1 MAKYSKT
8 QPSGSQY
15 AAGVLSKQADKVLKS
30 WKFARDSF
38 ENAREESEKAVRYL
52 NNDTWTS
59 DEKTN
64 AKKYKKPTLKY
75 NIITPIISTL
85 VGNEQLNRRRA
96 RFKPITVESVNAAD
110 VIQKRWNAINDE
122 QDLEDKLQI
131 AFIDALTT
139 KMGGWIQRSWVMGED
154 GYLDFE
160 YEVLNNFRV
169 YIDPETRA
177 NDYELKHCRW
187 IVKEGW
193 EPLDVISEKYTIDP
207 YDVKVERGKWWWNA
221 LSDTIR
227 RMTDKV
233 YSANLENYDKINDR
247 YRILEMQERV
257 TTKMVKLFDG
267 VDYTIVPRSEMA
279 KLKKDNPGLMMLQE
293 FNQDRIHVTTIIP
306 FFKNLVV
313 KDEDVDQPTANFDC
327 FPVWSYNYNVQV
339 SEQTS
344 LVDLL
349 LDIQDDVNKA
359 KSQVRDYVTQIL
371 SGGVF
376 VDKREKE
383 TIKALKEKGNQ
394 PNMVYELNNPAIMPQ
409 KLPPGTL
416 PPDIM
421 LNAENSVG
429 FAQRVSLISEA
440 MKGETAR
447 SGESGVLFEQKVQR
461 AAAAINP
468 YFKNLSRLRKAL
480 AKDFVDNFAFV
491 YTEKDRIIRTK
502 EESVF
507 SEMIV
512 NLEMA
517 GQMMNDV
524 RNPSLYVELD
534 EGENNITNIEENFN
548 RMLALTN
555 IIGQINPAL
564 VDIRT
569 LVESAPITGSDKFVE
584 FIDNT
589 MQAQAAQAEEEGE
602 LQRQQN
608 DIEKT
613 KGLLDNMKA
622 ERGMMND
629 EEKLRLESQKINQ
642 MVDKRSK

>member
-1 MAKYSKT
+1 MADYNAT

-15 AAGVLSKQADKVLKS
+15 ATGVLSKQADKVLKA
-30 WKFARDSF
+30 WKYSRDSF
-38 ENAREESEKAVRYL
+38 ENAREESERAVRYL

-75 NIITPIISTL
+75 NIITPIVSTL
-85 VGNEQLNRRRA
+85 VGNEQLNRRQA
-96 RFKPITVESVNAAD
+96 RFKPLTVESVDVAD
-110 VIQKRWNAINDE
+110 IVQQRWSALVDE
-122 QDLEDKLQI
+122 QDIEDKLQI

-139 KMGGWIQRSWVMGED
+139 KLGGWIERTWAMSPD
-154 GYLDFE
+154 GYLDFK

-187 IVKEGW
+187 IIKEGW
-193 EPLDVISEKYTIDP
+193 EPLDVISEKYSIDP
-207 YDVKVERGKWWWNA
+207 HDVKVERSQGWWHA
-221 LSDTIR
+221 LSETVR

-233 YSANLENYDKINDR
+233 YSSNLENYDKQNDR

-267 VDYTIVPRSEMA
+267 VDYTIVPRSEMR
-279 KLKKDNPGLMMLQE
+279 KLKEDNPGLMMLQE
-293 FNQDRIHVTTIIP
+293 FNEDKIHMTTIIP
-306 FFKNLVV
+306 YFKNLLV
-313 KDEDVDQPTANFDC
+313 KDEDLDQPTSSFDV

-339 SEQTS
+339 NEQTS

-376 VDKREKE
+376 IDKREKE

-409 KLPPGTL
+409 KMPPSSL

-421 LNAENSVG
+421 LNAENSVA
-429 FAQRVSLISEA
+429 FAQRVSLVSEA

-468 YFKNLSRLRKAL
+468 YFKNLSRLRKVL
-480 AKDFVDNFAFV
+480 AKDFVDNFSHV
-491 YTEKDRIIRTK
+491 YSEKDRVLNVK
-502 EESVF
+502 EDSVF
-507 SEMIV
+507 SQMII
-512 NLEMA
+512 NLDIPS
-517 GQMMNDV
+517 QVFNDV

-534 EGENNITNIEENFN
+534 EGEGNVTNIEDNFN
-548 RMLALTN
+548 KMLALSQM
-555 IIGQINPAL
+555 IGQINPAL

-569 LVESAPITGSDKFVE
+569 LVESSPIPGSDKFVE
-584 FIDNT
+584 FIDET
-589 MQAQAAQAEEEGE
+589 MQMQSEAS
-602 LQRQQN
+602 QRQS
-608 DIEKT
+608 D
-613 KGLLDNMKA
+613 LDNTKQVLENVKT
-622 ERGMMND
+622 ERGMMTD
-629 EEKLRLESQKINQ
+629 EEKLRIEARK
-642 MVDKRSK
+642 VDQGVSRGKK

>member
-1 MAKYSKT
+1 MADYNNT

-30 WKFARDSF
+30 WKYARDSF
-38 ENAREESEKAVRYL
+38 ANAREESEKAVRYL

-59 DEKTN
+59 EEKTN
-64 AKKYKKPTLKY
+64 ATKYKKPTLKY
-75 NIITPIISTL
+75 NIIAPIISTL
-85 VGNEQLNRRRA
+85 VGNEQLNRRNA
-96 RFKPITVESVNAAD
+96 RFKPITVQSVNTAD
-110 VIQKRWNAINDE
+110 IIQKRWNALSDE
-122 QDLEDKLQI
+122 QDMEDKLQI

-139 KMGGWIQRSWVMGED
+139 KLGGWIQRSWEMSDD
-154 GYLDFE
+154 GYLDFK
-160 YEVLNNFRV
+160 YDVVNNFRV

-177 NDYELKHCRW
+177 NDYELVHCRW

-193 EPLDVISEKYTIDP
+193 EPLDVISEKYSIDP
-207 YDVKVERGKWWWNA
+207 YDVKVERNRWWWNA
-221 LSDTIR
+221 LSETIR

-233 YSANLENYDKINDR
+233 YSSNLENYDKINDR

-267 VDYTIVPRSEMA
+267 VDYTIVPKSEVS
-279 KLKKDNPGLMMLQE
+279 KLKKDNPGLTVLQD
-293 FNQDRIHVTTIIP
+293 FDKDKIHVTTIIP
-306 FFKNLVV
+306 YFKNLVV
-313 KDEDVDQPTANFDC
+313 KDEDVDQPTSRFDV

-339 SEQTS
+339 NEQTS

-376 VDKREKE
+376 IDKREKE

-416 PPDIM
+416 PPNIM
-421 LNAENSVG
+421 MNAENSVG

-468 YFKNLSRLRKAL
+468 YFKNLSRLRKVL

-491 YTEKDRIIRTK
+491 YTEKDRVIQVK
-502 EESVF
+502 EEGVF

-517 GQMMNDV
+517 GQMMNDI

-534 EGENNITNIEENFN
+534 EGEGNVTNIEENFN

-555 IIGQINPAL
+555 MIGQINPAL

-569 LVESAPITGSDKFVE
+569 LVESAPIPGADKFVE

-589 MQAQAAQAEEEGE
+589 MQAQAEAQGE
-602 LQRQQN
+602 QTDLARQQT

-613 KGLLDNMKA
+613 KGLLDNIKT

-629 EEKLRLESQKINQ
+629 DEKLRLEAKKIDQ
-642 MVDKRSK
+642 GVSRGK

>member
-1 MAKYSKT
+1 MADYNAT

-15 AAGVLSKQADKVLKS
+15 ATGVLSKQADKVLKA
-30 WKFARDSF
+30 WKYSRDSF
-38 ENAREESEKAVRYL
+38 VNAREESERAVRYL

-59 DEKTN
+59 EEKTS

-75 NIITPIISTL
+75 NIITPIVSTL
-85 VGNEQLNRRRA
+85 VGNEQLNRRQA
-96 RFKPITVESVNAAD
+96 RFKPLTVESVDVAD
-110 VIQKRWNAINDE
+110 IVQQRWSALGDE
-122 QDLEDKLQI
+122 QDIEDKLQI

-139 KMGGWIQRSWVMGED
+139 KLGGWIERSWVMSPD
-154 GYLDFE
+154 GYLDFK
-160 YEVLNNFRV
+160 YEVLNNFRI

-177 NDYELKHCRW
+177 NDYELSHCRW
-187 IVKEGW
+187 IIKEGW
-193 EPLDVISEKYTIDP
+193 EPLDVISEKYSIDP
-207 YDVKVERGKWWWNA
+207 HDVKVERSQGWWHA
-221 LSDTIR
+221 LSETVR

-233 YSANLENYDKINDR
+233 YSSNLENYDKQNDR

-267 VDYTIVPRSEMA
+267 VDYFIVPRSEMR
-279 KLKKDNPGLMMLQE
+279 KLKHDNPSLMMLQE
-293 FNQDRIHVTTIIP
+293 FSEDKIHMTTIIP
-306 FFKNLVV
+306 YFKNLIV
-313 KDEDVDQPTANFDC
+313 KDEDLDQPTSSFDV

-339 SEQTS
+339 NEQTS

-376 VDKREKE
+376 IDKREKE

-409 KLPPGTL
+409 KMPPNSL

-421 LNAENSVG
+421 LNAENSVA

-468 YFKNLSRLRKAL
+468 YFKNLSRLRKIL
-480 AKDFVDNFAFV
+480 AKDFVDNFSHV
-491 YTEKDRIIRTK
+491 YSEKDRVLNVK
-502 EESVF
+502 EDSVF
-507 SEMIV
+507 SQLII
-512 NLEMA
+512 NLDIPS
-517 GQMMNDV
+517 QVFNDV

-534 EGENNITNIEENFN
+534 EGEGNVTNIEDNFN
-548 RMLALTN
+548 KMLALSN
-555 IIGQINPAL
+555 MIGQINPAL

-569 LVESAPITGSDKFVE
+569 LVESAPIPGAEKFVQ
-584 FIDNT
+584 FIDET
-589 MQAQAAQAEEEGE
+589 MQMQGE
-602 LQRQQN
+602 SSQRQS
-608 DIEKT
+608 E
-613 KGLLDNMKA
+613 LDNTKQVLENVKT
-622 ERGMMND
+622 ERGMMTD
-629 EEKLRLESQKINQ
+629 EEKLRIEAKK
-642 MVDKRSK
+642 VDQGVSRAKK

>member
-1 MAKYSKT
+1 MADYNAT

-15 AAGVLSKQADKVLKS
+15 ATGVLSKQADKVLKA
-30 WKFARDSF
+30 WKYSRDSF
-38 ENAREESEKAVRYL
+38 VNAREESERAVRYL

-59 DEKTN
+59 EEKTS

-75 NIITPIISTL
+75 NIITPIVSTL
-85 VGNEQLNRRRA
+85 VGNEQLNRRQA
-96 RFKPITVESVNAAD
+96 RFKPLTVESVDVAD
-110 VIQKRWNAINDE
+110 IVQQRWSALGDE
-122 QDLEDKLQI
+122 QDIEDKLQI

-139 KMGGWIQRSWVMGED
+139 KLGGWIERSWVMSPD
-154 GYLDFE
+154 GYLDFK
-160 YEVLNNFRV
+160 YEVLNNFRI

-177 NDYELKHCRW
+177 NDYELSHCRW
-187 IVKEGW
+187 IIKEGW
-193 EPLDVISEKYTIDP
+193 EPLDVISEKYSIDP
-207 YDVKVERGKWWWNA
+207 HDVKVERNQWWWNK
-221 LSDTIR
+221 LSETIR

-233 YSANLENYDKINDR
+233 YSSNLENYDKQNDR

-267 VDYTIVPRSEMA
+267 VDYFIVPRSEMR
-279 KLKKDNPGLMMLQE
+279 KLKHDNPSLMMLQE
-293 FNQDRIHVTTIIP
+293 FSEDKIHMTTIIP
-306 FFKNLVV
+306 YFKNLIV
-313 KDEDVDQPTANFDC
+313 KDEDLDQPTSSFDV

-339 SEQTS
+339 NEQTS

-376 VDKREKE
+376 IDKREKE

-409 KLPPGTL
+409 KMPPSSL

-421 LNAENSVG
+421 LNAENSVA

-468 YFKNLSRLRKAL
+468 YFKNLSRLRKIL
-480 AKDFVDNFAFV
+480 AKDFVDNFSHV
-491 YTEKDRIIRTK
+491 YSEKDRVLNVK
-502 EESVF
+502 EDSVF
-507 SEMIV
+507 SQLII
-512 NLEMA
+512 NLDIPS
-517 GQMMNDV
+517 QVFNDV

-534 EGENNITNIEENFN
+534 EGEGNVTNIEDNFN
-548 RMLALTN
+548 KMLALSN
-555 IIGQINPAL
+555 MIGQINPAL

-569 LVESAPITGSDKFVE
+569 LVESAPIPGAEKFVQ
-584 FIDNT
+584 FIDET
-589 MQAQAAQAEEEGE
+589 MQMQGE
-602 LQRQQN
+602 SSQRQS
-608 DIEKT
+608 E
-613 KGLLDNMKA
+613 LDNTKQVLENVKT
-622 ERGMMND
+622 ERGMMTD
-629 EEKLRLESQKINQ
+629 EEKLRIEAKK
-642 MVDKRSK
+642 VDQGVSRAKK

>member
-1 MAKYSKT
+1 MADYNAT

-15 AAGVLSKQADKVLKS
+15 ATGVLSKQADKVLKA
-30 WKFARDSF
+30 WKFSRDSF
-38 ENAREESEKAVRYL
+38 ENAREESERAVRYL

-75 NIITPIISTL
+75 NIITPIVSTL
-85 VGNEQLNRRRA
+85 VGNEQLNRRQA
-96 RFKPITVESVNAAD
+96 RFKPLTVESVNVAD
-110 VIQKRWNAINDE
+110 IVQQRWTALVDE
-122 QDLEDKLQI
+122 QDIEDKLQI

-139 KMGGWIQRSWVMGED
+139 KLGGWIERSWEMSPD
-154 GYLDFE
+154 GYLDFK

-187 IVKEGW
+187 IIKEGW
-193 EPLDVISEKYTIDP
+193 EPLDVISEKYSIDP
-207 YDVKVERGKWWWNA
+207 YDMKVERNQWWWNA
-221 LSDTIR
+221 LSETVR

-233 YSANLENYDKINDR
+233 YSSNLENYDKKNDR

-267 VDYTIVPRSEMA
+267 VDYFIVPRSEMR
-279 KLKKDNPGLMMLQE
+279 KLKEDNPSLMMLQE
-293 FNQDRIHVTTIIP
+293 FNEDKIHMTTIIP
-306 FFKNLVV
+306 YFKNLVV
-313 KDEDVDQPTANFDC
+313 KDEDIEQPTPSFDV

-339 SEQTS
+339 NEQTS

-376 VDKREKE
+376 IDKREKE

-409 KLPPGTL
+409 KMPPSSL

-421 LNAENSVG
+421 LNAENSVA
-429 FAQRVSLISEA
+429 FAQRVSLVSEA

-468 YFKNLSRLRKAL
+468 YFKNLSRLRKVL
-480 AKDFVDNFAFV
+480 AKDFVDNFSHI
-491 YTEKDRIIRTK
+491 YSEKDRVLNVKQESEFSQMIINLSYAS
-502 EESVF
+502 EVF
-507 SEMIV
+507 
-512 NLEMA
+512 
-517 GQMMNDV
+517 NDV

-534 EGENNITNIEENFN
+534 EGESNVTNIEENFN
-548 RMLALTN
+548 KMLALSN
-555 IIGQINPAL
+555 MIGQINPAL
-564 VDIRT
+564 VDVRT
-569 LVESAPITGSDKFVE
+569 LVESAPIAGADRFVE
-584 FIDNT
+584 FIDQT
-589 MQAQAAQAEEEGE
+589 MQAQQEAQMGE
-602 LQRQQN
+602 SEDAQQQS

-613 KGLLDNMKA
+613 KGLLENMKV
-622 ERGMMND
+622 ERGMVND
-629 EEKLRLESQKINQ
+629 EEKLRLEEKKI
-642 MVDKRSK
+642 DKGGSSGR

>member
-1 MAKYSKT
+1 MADYNAT

-15 AAGVLSKQADKVLKS
+15 ATGVLSKQADKVLKA
-30 WKFARDSF
+30 WKYSRDSF
-38 ENAREESEKAVRYL
+38 ENAREESERAVRYL

-59 DEKTN
+59 EEKTS

-85 VGNEQLNRRRA
+85 VGNEQLNRRQA
-96 RFKPITVESVNAAD
+96 RFKPLTVESVAVAD
-110 VIQKRWNAINDE
+110 IVQQRWSALVDE
-122 QDLEDKLQI
+122 QDIEDKLQI

-139 KMGGWIQRSWVMGED
+139 KLGGWIERTWVMSPD
-154 GYLDFE
+154 GYLDFK

-187 IVKEGW
+187 IIKEGW
-193 EPLDVISEKYTIDP
+193 EPLDVISEKYSIDP
-207 YDVKVERGKWWWNA
+207 YDIKVERNQWWWNS
-221 LSDTIR
+221 LSETIR

-233 YSANLENYDKINDR
+233 YSSNLENYDKVNDR

-267 VDYTIVPRSEMA
+267 VDYFIVPRSEMR
-279 KLKKDNPGLMMLQE
+279 KLKENNPSLMMLQE
-293 FNQDRIHVTTIIP
+293 FNEDKIRMTTIIP
-306 FFKNLVV
+306 YFKNLIV
-313 KDEDVDQPTANFDC
+313 KDEDLDQPTSSFDV
-327 FPVWSYNYNVQV
+327 FPVWSYSYNVQV
-339 SEQTS
+339 NEQTS

-371 SGGVF
+371 SGGIF
-376 VDKREKE
+376 LDKREKE

-409 KLPPGTL
+409 KMPPSSL

-421 LNAENSVG
+421 LNAENSVA
-429 FAQRVSLISEA
+429 FAQRVSLVSEA

-468 YFKNLSRLRKAL
+468 YFKNLSRLRKIL
-480 AKDFVDNFAFV
+480 AKDFVDNFSHV
-491 YTEKDRIIRTK
+491 YSEKDRVLNVK
-502 EESVF
+502 EDSVF
-507 SEMIV
+507 SQLII
-512 NLEMA
+512 NLA
-517 GQMMNDV
+517 IPSQVFNDV

-534 EGENNITNIEENFN
+534 EGEGNVTNIEDNFN
-548 RMLALTN
+548 KMLALSQM
-555 IIGQINPAL
+555 IGQINPAL

-569 LVESAPITGSDKFVE
+569 LVESSPIPGSDKFVE
-584 FIDNT
+584 FIDQT
-589 MQAQAAQAEEEGE
+589 MQMQSESS
-602 LQRQQN
+602 QRQS
-608 DIEKT
+608 D
-613 KGLLDNMKA
+613 LDNTKQVLDNVKT
-622 ERGMMND
+622 ERGMMTD
-629 EEKLRLESQKINQ
+629 EEKLRLESKKIDQ
-642 MVDKRSK
+642 GVSRGK

>member
-1 MAKYSKT
+1 MAEYNKT

-15 AAGVLSKQADKVLKS
+15 ATGVLSKQADKVLKA
-30 WKFARDSF
+30 WKFSRDSF
-38 ENAREESEKAVRYL
+38 ENAREESERAVRYL

-75 NIITPIISTL
+75 NIITPIVSTL
-85 VGNEQLNRRRA
+85 VGNEQLNRRQA
-96 RFKPITVESVNAAD
+96 RFKPLNVESVRASD
-110 VIQKRWNAINDE
+110 IVQQRWSALLDE
-122 QDLEDKLQI
+122 QDIEDKLQI

-139 KMGGWIQRSWVMGED
+139 KLGGWIQRSWEMSPD
-154 GYLDFE
+154 GYLDFK

-187 IVKEGW
+187 LIKEGW
-193 EPLDVISEKYTIDP
+193 EPLDVISEKYSIDP
-207 YDVKVERGKWWWNA
+207 HDVKVERNRWWWNS
-221 LSDTIR
+221 LSETIR
-227 RMTDKV
+227 RMTDKT
-233 YSANLENYDKINDR
+233 YSSNLENYDRQNDR

-267 VDYTIVPRSEMA
+267 VDYHIVPRSEMS
-279 KLKKDNPGLMMLQE
+279 KLKKDNPSLMMLQE
-293 FNQDRIHVTTIIP
+293 FNEDKIHMTTIIP
-306 FFKNLVV
+306 YFKNLLV
-313 KDEDVDQPTANFDC
+313 KDEDIKQPTPSFDC

-339 SEQTS
+339 NEQTS

-376 VDKREKE
+376 IDKREKE

-409 KLPPGTL
+409 KMPPSSL

-421 LNAENSVG
+421 LNAENSVA
-429 FAQRVSLISEA
+429 FAQRVSLVSEA

-468 YFKNLSRLRKAL
+468 YFKNLSRLRKVL
-480 AKDFVDNFAFV
+480 AKDFVDNFSHI
-491 YTEKDRIIRTK
+491 YSERDRVLNVKENSEFSQLIINI
-502 EESVF
+502 SYAAQVF
-507 SEMIV
+507 
-512 NLEMA
+512 
-517 GQMMNDV
+517 NDV

-534 EGENNITNIEENFN
+534 EGENNVTNVEENFN
-548 RMLALTN
+548 KMLALSN
-555 IIGQINPAL
+555 MIGQINPAL
-564 VDIRT
+564 VDVRT
-569 LVESAPITGSDKFVE
+569 LVESAPIAGADRFVE
-584 FIDNT
+584 FIDQT
-589 MQAQAAQAEEEGE
+589 MQAQQEAQMGATQNEQQQAE
-602 LQRQQN
+602 
-608 DIEKT
+608 IEKT
-613 KGLLDNMKA
+613 KGLLENMKV
-622 ERGMMND
+622 ERGMVND
-629 EEKLRLESQKINQ
+629 EEKLRLEEKKI
-642 MVDKRSK
+642 DKGGKSGR

>member
-1 MAKYSKT
+1 MADYNAT

-15 AAGVLSKQADKVLKS
+15 ATGVLSKQADKVLKA
-30 WKFARDSF
+30 WKYSRDSF
-38 ENAREESEKAVRYL
+38 ENAREESERAVRYL

-59 DEKTN
+59 EEKTS

-85 VGNEQLNRRRA
+85 VGNEQLNRRQA
-96 RFKPITVESVNAAD
+96 RFKPLTVESVAVAD
-110 VIQKRWNAINDE
+110 IVQQRWSALVDE
-122 QDLEDKLQI
+122 QDIEDKLQI

-139 KMGGWIQRSWVMGED
+139 KLGGWIERTWVMSPD
-154 GYLDFE
+154 GYLDFK
-160 YEVLNNFRV
+160 YEVLNNFRI

-187 IVKEGW
+187 IIKEGW
-193 EPLDVISEKYTIDP
+193 EPLDVISEKYSIDP
-207 YDVKVERGKWWWNA
+207 YDIKVERNKWWWNA

-233 YSANLENYDKINDR
+233 YSSNLENYDKINDR

-267 VDYTIVPRSEMA
+267 VDYYIVPRSEMR
-279 KLKKDNPGLMMLQE
+279 KLKEDNPSLMMLQE
-293 FNQDRIHVTTIIP
+293 FNEDKIRMTTIIP
-306 FFKNLVV
+306 YFKNLIV
-313 KDEDVDQPTANFDC
+313 KDEDLDQPTSSFDV

-339 SEQTS
+339 NEQTS

-376 VDKREKE
+376 IDKREKE

-409 KLPPGTL
+409 KMPPSSL

-421 LNAENSVG
+421 LNAENSVA
-429 FAQRVSLISEA
+429 FAQRVSLVSEA

-468 YFKNLSRLRKAL
+468 YFRNLSRLRKIL
-480 AKDFVDNFAFV
+480 AKDFVDNFSHV
-491 YTEKDRIIRTK
+491 YSEKDRVLNVK
-502 EESVF
+502 EDSVF
-507 SEMIV
+507 SQLII
-512 NLEMA
+512 NLDVPS
-517 GQMMNDV
+517 QVFNDV

-534 EGENNITNIEENFN
+534 EGESNVTNIEDNFN
-548 RMLALTN
+548 KMLALSQM
-555 IIGQINPAL
+555 IGQINPAL

-569 LVESAPITGSDKFVE
+569 LVESSPIPGSDKFVE
-584 FIDNT
+584 FIDET
-589 MQAQAAQAEEEGE
+589 MQMQSEAS
-602 LQRQQN
+602 QRQSDLEN
-608 DIEKT
+608 T
-613 KGLLDNMKA
+613 KQVLDNVKT
-622 ERGMMND
+622 ERGMTTD
-629 EEKLRLESQKINQ
+629 EEKLRLEARKIDQ
-642 MVDKRSK
+642 GVSRGKK

>member
-1 MAKYSKT
+1 MAEYSKT

-15 AAGVLSKQADKVLKS
+15 ASGVLSKQADKVLKS
-30 WKFARDSF
+30 WKFSRDSF

-52 NNDTWTS
+52 NNDTWTA

-75 NIITPIISTL
+75 NIIAPIISTL

-96 RFKPITVESVNAAD
+96 RFKPITVDSVNTAD

-122 QDLEDKLQI
+122 QDLEDKLQT

-139 KMGGWIQRSWVMGED
+139 KLGGWIQRSWVMGDD
-154 GYLDFE
+154 GYLDYE

-169 YIDPETRA
+169 YIDPETRG

-193 EPLDVISEKYTIDP
+193 EPMDVISEKYTIDP

-227 RMTDKV
+227 RMTDKT

-267 VDYTIVPRSEMA
+267 VDYTIIPRSEMA
-279 KLKKDNPGLMMLQE
+279 KLKKENPGLQMLQE
-293 FNQDRIHVTTIIP
+293 FNQDKIHVTTIIP
-306 FFKNLVV
+306 YFKNLVV
-313 KDEDVDQPTANFDC
+313 KDEDTDQPTSNFDC
-327 FPVWSYNYNVQV
+327 FPVWSYSYNVQV
-339 SEQTS
+339 NEQTS

-409 KLPPGTL
+409 KLPPGSL

-440 MKGETAR
+440 MKGE
-447 SGESGVLFEQKVQR
+447 
-461 AAAAINP
+461 
-468 YFKNLSRLRKAL
+468 
-480 AKDFVDNFAFV
+480 
-491 YTEKDRIIRTK
+491 
-502 EESVF
+502 
-507 SEMIV
+507 
-512 NLEMA
+512 
-517 GQMMNDV
+517 
-524 RNPSLYVELD
+524 
-534 EGENNITNIEENFN
+534 NNITNIEDNFN

-569 LVESAPITGSDKFVE
+569 LVESAPISGSDKFVE

-589 MQAQAAQAEEEGE
+589 MQAQAAQQGE
-602 LQRQQN
+602 QGEMQKQQE
-608 DIEKT
+608 DIAKT
-613 KGLLDNMKA
+613 KGLLDNMKT

-642 MVDKRSK
+642 MVDKRGK

>member
-1 MAKYSKT
+1 M
-8 QPSGSQY
+8 
-15 AAGVLSKQADKVLKS
+15 
-30 WKFARDSF
+30 
-38 ENAREESEKAVRYL
+38 
-52 NNDTWTS
+52 
-59 DEKTN
+59 
-64 AKKYKKPTLKY
+64 
-75 NIITPIISTL
+75 I
-85 VGNEQLNRRRA
+85 
-96 RFKPITVESVNAAD
+96 
-110 VIQKRWNAINDE
+110 
-122 QDLEDKLQI
+122 
-131 AFIDALTT
+131 
-139 KMGGWIQRSWVMGED
+139 RS
-154 GYLDFE
+154 
-160 YEVLNNFRV
+160 
-169 YIDPETRA
+169 I
-177 NDYELKHCRW
+177 
-187 IVKEGW
+187 
-193 EPLDVISEKYTIDP
+193 
-207 YDVKVERGKWWWNA
+207 
-221 LSDTIR
+221 
-227 RMTDKV
+227 
-233 YSANLENYDKINDR
+233 
-247 YRILEMQERV
+247 EMQERV

-267 VDYTIVPRSEMA
+267 VDYTIVPRSDMA
-279 KLKKDNPGLMMLQE
+279 KLKKENPALMMLQE
-293 FNQDRIHVTTIIP
+293 FDQDKIHVTTIIP
-306 FFKNLVV
+306 YFKNLVV

-327 FPVWSYNYNVQV
+327 FPVFSYSYNVQV

-349 LDIQDDVNKA
+349 LDIQDDVNKS

-394 PNMVYELNNPAIMPQ
+394 PNMVYELNNPGIMPQ

-421 LNAENSVG
+421 MNAENSVG

-491 YTEKDRIIRTK
+491 YTEKDRVIRTK
-502 EESVF
+502 EESAF

-517 GQMMNDV
+517 GKMMNDV

-534 EGENNITNIEENFN
+534 EGESNITNIEENFN

-569 LVESAPITGSDKFVE
+569 LVESAPISGSDKFVE

-589 MQAQAAQAEEEGE
+589 MQAQAAQQGEEANAG
-602 LQRQQN
+602 QQQSE
-608 DIEKT
+608 IAKT
-613 KGLLDNMKA
+613 KAVLDNMKM

-642 MVDKRSK
+642 MVDKRGK

>member
-1 MAKYSKT
+1 MADYNNT

-15 AAGVLSKQADKVLKS
+15 ATGVLSKQADKVLKS
-30 WKFARDSF
+30 WKFSRDSF
-38 ENAREESEKAVRYL
+38 ENAREESERAVRYL

-85 VGNEQLNRRRA
+85 VGNEQLNRRQA
-96 RFKPITVESVNAAD
+96 RFKPTTVETVAAAD
-110 VIQKRWNAINDE
+110 IVQQRWNALQDE
-122 QDLEDKLQI
+122 QDIEDKLQI

-139 KMGGWIQRSWVMGED
+139 KLGGWIERSWKMSPD
-154 GYLDFE
+154 GYLDFK

-177 NDYELKHCRW
+177 NDYQLNHCRW

-193 EPLDVISEKYTIDP
+193 EALDVISEKYSIDP
-207 YDVKVERGKWWWNA
+207 YDVKVERNKWWWNA
-221 LSDTIR
+221 LSETIR
-227 RMTDKV
+227 RVTDKV
-233 YSANLENYDKINDR
+233 YSSNLENYDKINDR

-267 VDYTIVPRSEMA
+267 VEYTIVSRSEYR
-279 KLKKDNPGLMMLQE
+279 KLRKDNPGLMMLQE
-293 FNQDRIHVTTIIP
+293 FDEDKIHVTTIIP
-306 FFKNLVV
+306 YFKNLVV
-313 KDEDVDQPTANFDC
+313 KDEDMDQPTSNFDV

-339 SEQTS
+339 NEQTS

-371 SGGVF
+371 SGGTF
-376 VDKREKE
+376 IDKREKE

-421 LNAENSVG
+421 LNAENSVA
-429 FAQRVSLISEA
+429 FAQRVSLVSEA

-480 AKDFVDNFAFV
+480 AKDFMDNFGHIYA
-491 YTEKDRIIRTK
+491 EKDRVIKIK
-502 EESVF
+502 DENVF
-507 SEMIV
+507 NEVIV
-512 NLEMA
+512 NLETA
-517 GQMMNDV
+517 GKMFNDV

-534 EGENNITNIEENFN
+534 EGESNITNIEENFN
-548 RMLALTN
+548 KMLALSN
-555 IIGQINPAL
+555 MIGQINPAL

-569 LVESAPITGSDKFVE
+569 LVESAPIPGAEKFVE
-584 FIDNT
+584 FIDQT
-589 MQAQAAQAEEEGE
+589 MQAQMEAQGQQSELAQQQAE
-602 LQRQQN
+602 
-608 DIEKT
+608 IEKT
-613 KGLLDNMKA
+613 KGLLENVKT

-629 EEKLRLESQKINQ
+629 EEKLRLEDKKINQ
-642 MVDKRSK
+642 QGVSRGR